1 MTIRCPPW
9 SDERNADPPVAAE
22 MERRREHAL
31 AAALRGEGPDFAAG
45 ATRALRH
52 WHRELFAGTAPLDAY
67 AGGVR
72 GDTAEPCLRR
82 NVTVDGWLATDW
94 REIPAA
100 LDELDRGVASRLA
113 AGDDARARGDAG
125 WEVIAIGAVAWAM
138 GEVLRI
144 HPFMNGNGRVAR
156 LAMHALLHRY
166 GLRAPGVEVTP
177 APARI
182 WSELARRAVHGDARP
197 LRNYLMDGMGMYPGA
212 EVAW

>member
-1 MTIRCPPW
+1 MKTRCPPW
-9 SDERNADPPVAAE
+9 SDERNADPSVAAE
-22 MERRREHAL
+22 MRCRRERAL
-31 AAALRGEGPDFAAG
+31 AAALRGEGPDLAAG

-72 GDTAEPCLRR
+72 GDTAEPCLCR
-82 NVTVDGWLATDW
+82 NVTVEGRLGTDW

-100 LDELDRGVASRLA
+100 MDELDRGAASRLA
-113 AGDDARARGDAG
+113 AADDARARGEAG
-125 WEVIAIGAVAWAM
+125 WEVGAVGAVAWVM

-144 HPFMNGNGRVAR
+144 HPFMNGNGRVTR

-166 GLRAPGVEVTP
+166 GLRAPRVEVTP

-182 WSELARRAVHGDARP
+182 WSELARHAVNGDVRP
-197 LRNYLMDGMGMYPGA
+197 LRNYLMDEMGMYPGA